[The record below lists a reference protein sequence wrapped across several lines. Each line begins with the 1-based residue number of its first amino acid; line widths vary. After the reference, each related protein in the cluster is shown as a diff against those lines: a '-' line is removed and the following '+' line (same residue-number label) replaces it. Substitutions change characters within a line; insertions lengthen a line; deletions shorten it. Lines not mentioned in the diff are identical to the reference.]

1 MSLWNY
7 LLAALASL
15 SAEPNAVERER
26 PKAAAAVA
34 IAYAQFAQE
43 EPVKQAPP
51 AAQPECKDGKCPP
64 PKGVV
69 KP

>member
-1 MSLWNY
+1 MSIWNY

-34 IAYAQFAQE
+34 IAYAQFAHE
-43 EPVKQAPP
+43 EPAKQEPP
-51 AAQPECKDGKCPP
+51 KVDGKDGKCPP
-64 PKGVV
+64 PKEVV

>member
-1 MSLWNY
+1 MSLWHY

-43 EPVKQAPP
+43 EPVKQEAPK
-51 AAQPECKDGKCPP
+51 PECKDGKCPP
-64 PKGVV
+64 PKGVG